1 MIKKL
6 GWMAFLITG
15 ALSLFALPA
24 EPDPPTCV
32 DIKLADIGWTDVSA
46 TTAVAAELLSGL
58 GYEPK
63 INILALPVTF
73 AGMKNND
80 VDIFLGNWMP
90 TQGPDIAPY
99 LKDKSVEV
107 ISQNLSGAKYTLA
120 VPQYAYDAGLRSFGD
135 IHKFK
140 KQLGGKIYGIEP
152 GNDGNAKLL
161 EMIESNAFGLK
172 DFSLVES
179 SEQGMLTA
187 VKQNYAHD
195 DWVVFLGWAPHPM
208 NAQMNMAYLSGG
220 DTYFGPNFG
229 ASTVHT
235 VTRAGYKEECPM
247 VAGLLQQLTF
257 EVRAEN
263 EMMDMILTQKMS
275 PKEAAIG
282 WIKAHP
288 EAWRTWVAGTTSL
301 DGLPGNLAF
310 KDYLKRQTIKP
321 AWTFYRI
328 PVGSW
333 VEYFVTK
340 QTATFASTL
349 HLFSGQAE
357 ATIDALSQ
365 SLASVPFYIII
376 GMIALG
382 LFWLKRSWA
391 LSLSSAAGL
400 LLIVNFGLWQESID
414 TMVLVLLATGISVS
428 IGVPLGIAAAKKQW
442 VYMIL
447 RPLLDLMQ
455 TIPTFVYLIPTLML
469 FGLGVVPGLISTV
482 VFAIAAPIRLTY
494 LGFQSFPRE
503 LKEAA
508 MGLGSR
514 SWPTLLKVEL
524 PYLKPAI
531 IAGISQCIML
541 SLSMVVIAAMVGAD
555 GLGTSVVRALNTVNI
570 ELGFEA
576 GLAIVI
582 LAIVLDR
589 AFSQKEQKAA

>member
-1 MIKKL
+1 MQHIL
-6 GWMAFLITG
+6 YSIFFTLP
-15 ALSLFALPA
+15 LLALPV
-24 EPDPPTCV
+24 EPDPPACSDVT
-32 DIKLADIGWTDVSA
+32 LADIGWTDVSA

-63 INILALPVTF
+63 VSVLALPVTF
-73 AGMKNND
+73 AGMKNGD

-99 LKDKSVEV
+99 LQDKSIQT
-107 ISQNLSGAKYTLA
+107 ISKNLEGAKYTLA
-120 VPQYAYDAGLRSFGD
+120 VPQYAFDAGLKSFAD
-135 IHKFK
+135 IHRFAER
-140 KQLGGKIYGIEP
+140 LDGKIYGIEP

-161 EMIESNAFGLK
+161 EMIDTNAFGLK
-172 DFSLVES
+172 EFSLVES

-187 VKQNYAHD
+187 VKKAYAHD
-195 DWVVFLGWAPHPM
+195 EWVVFLGWAPHPM
-208 NAQMNMAYLSGG
+208 NAQINMAYLSGG
-220 DTYFGPNFG
+220 DSYFGPNFG

-235 VTRAGYKEECPM
+235 VARAGYEDECPM
-247 VAGLLQQLTF
+247 VAGLLQQLKF
-257 EVRAEN
+257 DVGAEN
-263 EMMDMILTQKMS
+263 ELMDMILTQKMA
-275 PKEAAIG
+275 PNEAALA
-282 WIKAHP
+282 WMKSHP
-288 EAWRTWVAGTTSL
+288 EQWRTWVAGITSL
-301 DGLPGNLAF
+301 DGIPANLAF
-310 KDYLKRQTIKP
+310 KNYLRQKTTKK

-328 PVGSW
+328 PVGAW
-333 VEYFVTK
+333 VESIVTA

-349 HLFSGQAE
+349 HHFSGAAE
-357 ATIDALSQ
+357 SAIDGLTEKV
-365 SLASVPFYIII
+365 ASIPFWILISIIS
-376 GMIALG
+376 G
-382 LFWLKRSWA
+382 LLYWLKRSWL

-400 LLIVNFGLWQESID
+400 LLIVNFGLWEESID
-414 TMVLVLLATGISVS
+414 TIVLVMLATGFSVGM
-428 IGVPLGIAAAKKQW
+428 GVPLGIAAAKRHW

-469 FGLGVVPGLISTV
+469 FGLGVVPGLISTI

-494 LGFQSFPRE
+494 LGFQSFPKE
-503 LKEAA
+503 LKEASL
-508 MGLGSR
+508 GLGAR
-514 SWPTLLKVEL
+514 SWPTLISVEL

-531 IAGISQCIML
+531 ITGVSQCIML

-589 AFSQKEQKAA
+589 AFGQKDEKTA